1 MGAWELDKICA
12 FLLNSGF
19 AWQYFCQHIV
29 WNIVIQRASKSGIDL
44 ANSSRTWVSAD
55 INLGRAETEEI
66 AVKTK
71 QQITSEQAVIAMV
84 TKGRC

>member
-1 MGAWELDKICA
+1 MPD
-12 FLLNSGF
+12 
-19 AWQYFCQHIV
+19 
-29 WNIVIQRASKSGIDL
+29 NIFVNILCETLSPKGASKSGIDL
-44 ANSSRTWVSAD
+44 ANSSRTRVSAD
-55 INLGRAETEEI
+55 INLGRTETEEI